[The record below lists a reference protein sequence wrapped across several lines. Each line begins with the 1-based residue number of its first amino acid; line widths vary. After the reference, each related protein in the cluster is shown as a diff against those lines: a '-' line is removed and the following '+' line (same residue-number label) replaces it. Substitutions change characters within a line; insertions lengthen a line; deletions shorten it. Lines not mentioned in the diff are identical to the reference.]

1 MKPVNLPVQNQA
13 PRTDVL
19 FLYRTK
25 KKKRY
30 FNLLKDQSL
39 NTLNC
44 QVQSYHGLPIAPS
57 VSLSEQVLQQIVHKA
72 ELELYNAKSESWQ
85 RVKLLA
91 RPILIGQIKLLYS
104 RLFHYLINSAPKL
117 VVIWNGHK
125 WQDNVFHAVNYHFG
139 IAVSYFENGVLPQ
152 STTMDFNGIN
162 ALNSVPREA
171 HFYDSLVSKNVAS
184 NFTIKGRKYK
194 QHKNTQISFKR
205 PKKYL
210 LVPFQKDRDSQILDN
225 SSWIKS
231 MSQLF
236 QVLTEALEMSHREDL
251 HIVFR
256 EHPSAKTRYTT
267 LYKLAAKHPRLCFD
281 QQSELSEIITH
292 AEAVI
297 TINSTVGLESL
308 LLGTKV
314 ITLGEAFYNIASMVL
329 EARSV
334 PALSQHINTLEN
346 FSVNPHRLKRFIE
359 YLQNE
364 YVIPGDWKKPGE
376 LHYETI
382 QTRIL
387 NHLDHLKTADNQ
399 CVKEH
404 RNSLTRLKNPKNR
417 LNQILSNLSAV
428 INFSVIN

>member
-1 MKPVNLPVQNQA
+1 MKPVNLPVA
-13 PRTDVL
+13 EKSPHTDVL

-30 FNLLKDQSL
+30 FNLLKEQSL
-39 NTLNC
+39 TLLNC
-44 QVQSYHGLPIAPS
+44 QVQSYHGLPSAPS
-57 VSLSEQVLQQIVHKA
+57 VLLSERVLQQIVHKA

-91 RPILIGQIKLLYS
+91 RPILIGQIRLLYS
-104 RLFHYLINSAPKL
+104 RLFHYLTKSPPKL
-117 VVIWNGHK
+117 VAIWNGHK
-125 WQDNVFHAVNYHFG
+125 WQDNVFHAVNQHFG

-171 HFYDSLVSKNVAS
+171 RFYDSVVSKNIES
-184 NFTIKGRKYK
+184 NFKIKGRKYK
-194 QHKNTQISFKR
+194 QHKNPQISFNR

-225 SSWIKS
+225 SPWIKS

-236 QVLTEALEMSHREDL
+236 HVLIEALEMSHTEDL

-256 EHPSAKTRYTT
+256 EHPSAKTKYNS
-267 LYKLAAKHPRLCFD
+267 LYKLAAKHPRVCFD
-281 QQSELSEIITH
+281 QQSELSEIIAH

-314 ITLGEAFYNIASMVL
+314 ITLGEAFYNIESMVL
-329 EARSV
+329 GARST
-334 PALSQHINTLEN
+334 PALSQHINTLDS
-346 FSVNPHRLKRFIE
+346 FSVDPHLLKGFIE
-359 YLQNE
+359 FLKNE
-364 YVIPGDWKKPGE
+364 YVIPGDWKKPE
-376 LHYETI
+376 ALHYKAI

-387 NHLDHLKTADNQ
+387 KHLANLKIAEHHN
-399 CVKEH
+399 VKEH
-404 RNSLTRLKNPKNR
+404 T
-417 LNQILSNLSAV
+417 QLSTLAMETQKTA
-428 INFSVIN
+428 